1 MGKPLIYFQ
10 LDELTQCEPGWF
22 SYEEDG
28 LGPVR
33 KTVDEVVGCIG
44 FLLKRDCQVGD
55 AYAKRIDSLF
65 AYRDRSNRKCVL
77 DATLP
82 EGLRWRT
89 FRLWGSDL
97 CQDFGHGRSRNH
109 AAIGSSSSVGLVRS
123 KNASMSRAGIL

>member
-10 LDELTQCEPGWF
+10 FDELTQCEPGWF

-44 FLLKRDCQVGD
+44 FLLKRDCQVED

-65 AYRDRSNRKCVL
+65 AYRDRSNCKCIL

-89 FRLWGSDL
+89 FRLWGSGAWFWRLKEDKCCRL
-97 CQDFGHGRSRNH
+97 M
-109 AAIGSSSSVGLVRS
+109 L
-123 KNASMSRAGIL
+123 KNVPLFLFR